1 MLTMSEI
8 RWMRDCINEKPEPG
22 DLAKMRK
29 VYSNDE
35 SLLLAVYQYG
45 FLRGYDQ
52 SAGEQGN
59 REAAQRA
66 NRNKIAEILFE
77 LITCN
82 DQTIEFIRKIVYRPN
97 SWPDYSDTARARWM
111 ENRKKSKEA

>member
-35 SLLLAVYQYG
+35 SLLLAVYQY
-45 FLRGYDQ
+45 
-52 SAGEQGN
+52 
-59 REAAQRA
+59 
-66 NRNKIAEILFE
+66 
-77 LITCN
+77 
-82 DQTIEFIRKIVYRPN
+82 
-97 SWPDYSDTARARWM
+97 
-111 ENRKKSKEA
+111 